1 MKVITN
7 KGGQFD
13 SLLRHVV
20 HPKKSSKQERRSQP
34 INDAA
39 KLQLLQPLSA
49 TSGDCGSL
57 LGRDVATVK
66 EAREGEGDFNA
77 EYRRL

>member
-1 MKVITN
+1 MLCTPKRAPSRKEGHSSCSLQSTN
-7 KGGQFD
+7 T
-13 SLLRHVV
+13 
-20 HPKKSSKQERRSQP
+20 RRSQP